1 MKFVYMIV
9 SIFCIEQ
16 SLGSQVLD
24 LSISNEV
31 LRVPVRLKSCLKSST
46 KKTERV
52 RFAPSSQVM
61 FFQNEI
67 EKNDLGQIPKEKQV
81 FTDKT
86 GFNYIYPLN
95 QEKRTESEVPV
106 IFQQEEEG
114 GVQVD
119 TVEPNNNVTACIQ
132 QAAVLVNQAA
142 RIQNLPKQERRLY
155 RLVQGDCYR
164 NAASILL
171 RAIDHRHADELQ
183 SAGMDPKEV
192 GSLNHNLRG
201 RYLELIRMAA
211 KNFGYDIKTAG
222 SNFHHA
228 CKHYLRTIQSL
239 LHENEYE
246 VYDELLNKFKGM
258 IADTMNIVHLDPVE
272 CDDCLEI
279 IRDASEKE
287 MVIRW
292 LLEAEKNGF
301 ETRNYLREQVLLHHH
316 LLLKHEMTSMK
327 EKKSKFTFRF
337 KGAIKSPNIRAESN

>member
-1 MKFVYMIV
+1 MKFVCIMV
-9 SIFCIEQ
+9 SVFCIEECLASQ
-16 SLGSQVLD
+16 SQN
-24 LSISNEV
+24 LSEISEV

-52 RFAPSSQVM
+52 RFVPSSQVM

-67 EKNDLGQIPKEKQV
+67 EKNDLGQIPKEKQI

-95 QEKRTESEVPV
+95 QEKRTESEIPV

-119 TVEPNNNVTACIQ
+119 TVEPNNVTACIK

-142 RIQNLPKQERRLY
+142 RIQKLPKQERRLY
-155 RLVQGDCYR
+155 RLIQGNCYR

-171 RAIDHRHADELQ
+171 RAIDHREAHELQ
-183 SAGMDPKEV
+183 SAGLDPKEV
-192 GSLNHNLRG
+192 ESLNHNLRG

-279 IRDASEKE
+279 IRDTSEKE

-316 LLLKHEMTSMK
+316 LLLKHEMVSMK

-337 KGAIKSPNIRAESN
+337 KGTIKSSHIRAESN